1 MLRLPAKRRGMREG
15 AEMTENFRVGTIT
28 STHGLQGEVKVFPTT
43 DDPAKFKK
51 LKKVYLENGS
61 ALTELEIAGVKF
73 FKNMVILRFCGHDR
87 IEDVEPYRGKDLYVP
102 RKDAVKLNK
111 DEYYIADLI
120 GLSVV
125 LEDGTPLGTL
135 SERCL
140 CGSYTSKERD
150 PDSGDPPVC
159 AECGYRVGD
168 RAGASAGRYG

>member
-1 MLRLPAKRRGMREG
+1 
-15 AEMTENFRVGTIT
+15 MTENFRVGTIT

-135 SERCL
+135 DDVL
-140 CGSYTSKERD
+140 QTGANDVYVVHTPQKKEILIPAIRQCVRNVD
-150 PDSGDPPVC
+150 IASGTVQVHLLEGMDK
-159 AECGYRVGD
+159 
-168 RAGASAGRYG
+168 